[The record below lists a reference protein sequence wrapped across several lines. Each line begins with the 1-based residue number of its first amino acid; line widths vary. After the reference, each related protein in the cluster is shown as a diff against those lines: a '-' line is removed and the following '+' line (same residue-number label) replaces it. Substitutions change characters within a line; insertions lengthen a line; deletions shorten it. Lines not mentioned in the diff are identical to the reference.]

1 MKKDTITEV
10 TAIVYQI
17 LKVVRIVALLFLIIY
32 TISWMNSYRDYN
44 WTMFIWTV
52 IVFIAYWIVQWKIAY
67 DVVNNNNY
75 YKED

>member
-1 MKKDTITEV
+1 MKKETVTEI

-52 IVFIAYWIVQWKIAY
+52 IIFIVYWILQWKIAY